1 MNEQYGDRI
10 NLILVQTRGSLDQGK
25 ALLEENGIPLAS
37 AVRTR
42 ALHGPFNVKST
53 PTTLLIDAQ
62 GIVRRRVVGAKGHG
76 YFSRELDALLQNP
89 Q

>member
-1 MNEQYGDRI
+1 MKEQYGDRI
-10 NLILVQTRGSLDQGK
+10 NLLVVQTRGSLEQGK
-25 ALLEENGIPLAS
+25 ELLAQAGIPLAS

-42 ALHGPFNVKST
+42 ALHGPFSVKST

-62 GIVRRRVVGAKGHG
+62 GVVRRRVVGAKGHG